1 MHYEIRVTIA
11 LWVMAIP
18 LMLFG
23 ATSVASSDLSKWERM
38 PVSTNIEDRR

>member
-18 LMLFG
+18 LMLIG
-23 ATSVASSDLSKWERM
+23 ATSVASSDLPRWERL
-38 PVSTNIEDRR
+38 PISTNIEDRR